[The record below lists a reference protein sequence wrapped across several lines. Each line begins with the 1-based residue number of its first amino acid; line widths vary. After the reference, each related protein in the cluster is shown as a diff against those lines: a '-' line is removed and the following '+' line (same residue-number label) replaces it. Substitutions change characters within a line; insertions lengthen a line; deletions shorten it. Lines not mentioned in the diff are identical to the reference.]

1 MKNKQQRELYAPFF
15 NNSAS
20 LTQVTG
26 KVVKGFQVA
35 SGLSNNTPFEAG
47 TVKLQKP
54 FFKALGLDLESYF
67 MATINLSTVDLQINI
82 KQPDYLFTNIKWHKD
97 IAAETFSFCACVLE
111 YKDNKYEAIV
121 YYPHIETKP
130 DHFQPPCT
138 VEIIAPYIESLSYGD
153 DLVIIL
159 NNDNVKIEKTSKII
173 R

>member
-15 NNSAS
+15 NNSSS

-35 SGLSNNTPFEAG
+35 SGRSNNTPFQAG

-67 MATINLSTVDLQINI
+67 MATINLTTANLHINI
-82 KQPDYLFTNIKWHKD
+82 KKPDYLFTDIKWHKD

-111 YKDNKYEAIV
+111 YKGKQYEALF
-121 YYPHIETKP
+121 YYPHLETKP

-138 VEIIAPYIESLSYGD
+138 IEIISPYIESLRYGS
-153 DLVIIL
+153 DLGLIL
-159 NNDNVKIEKTSKII
+159 NNENVKIEKTSKITK
-173 R
+173 